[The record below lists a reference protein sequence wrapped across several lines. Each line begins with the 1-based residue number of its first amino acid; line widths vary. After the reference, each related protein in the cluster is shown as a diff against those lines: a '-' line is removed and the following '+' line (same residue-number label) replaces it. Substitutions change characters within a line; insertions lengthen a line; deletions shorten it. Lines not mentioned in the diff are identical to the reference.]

1 MVTPEYALTQFSD
14 ESAKLFVGCQAVTSD
29 HKFVSDRGT
38 ASIVHTSH
46 LCKLPVYLFF
56 NSLKVTHRRSD
67 DQNIN
72 FKEDTVVGTGV
83 EYAHLSHSHDI
94 VDLKM
99 IDHLITE
106 EGEITMESIG
116 A

>member
-1 MVTPEYALTQFSD
+1 M
-14 ESAKLFVGCQAVTSD
+14 
-29 HKFVSDRGT
+29 
-38 ASIVHTSH
+38 
-46 LCKLPVYLFF
+46 PVYLFF

-83 EYAHLSHSHDI
+83 EYAHLSHSHEI

-106 EGEITMESIG
+106 EGEITMGSIG

>member
-1 MVTPEYALTQFSD
+1 MTSSPRSRLGSNSSD
-14 ESAKLFVGCQAVTSD
+14 EGSGQKLLAT
-29 HKFVSDRGT
+29 
-38 ASIVHTSH
+38 
-46 LCKLPVYLFF
+46 PVYLFF

-72 FKEDTVVGTGV
+72 FKEDAVVGTGV

-116 A
+116 G